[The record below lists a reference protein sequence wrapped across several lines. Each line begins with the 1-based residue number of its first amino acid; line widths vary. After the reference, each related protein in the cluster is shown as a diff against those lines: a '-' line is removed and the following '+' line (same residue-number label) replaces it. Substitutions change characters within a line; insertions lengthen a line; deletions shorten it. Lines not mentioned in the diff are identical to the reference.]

1 MMHVYNLIM
10 KWSEVW
16 PLAISLIIFLFYTQ
30 KGKEIIII
38 VWLVIITG
46 LLHLL
51 GTSISLFTYKFP
63 DELKN
68 NNALYNL
75 IAFFKP
81 VFIGYYLLQLKQIKQ
96 YNYLKVVYT
105 AFIFFF
111 FINFIFIEEFTMFS
125 SNMVIA
131 ESILLLLF
139 SLTFFLTAII
149 DDDIP
154 LPVLHPA
161 YFICAAIG
169 LFESINFFIYLFIFP
184 VYNMNAEFAELLMKI
199 SGYAYII
206 YGLLFATAFFVNRKE
221 MRFFKLRRIS
231 NE

>member
-1 MMHVYNLIM
+1 MSVFNLIM

-16 PLAISLIIFLFYTQ
+16 PLLISLIIFLFYTQ
-30 KGKEIIII
+30 KEKEITIIA
-38 VWLVIITG
+38 WLVLLTG
-46 LLHLL
+46 LLHFL
-51 GTSISLFTYKFP
+51 GTSISLYTYKFP

-75 IAFFKP
+75 IAFLKP
-81 VFIGYYLLQLKQIKQ
+81 VFIGYYLLQLEQIKQ
-96 YNYLKVVYT
+96 YNYLKIIYAV
-105 AFIFFF
+105 FIIFF
-111 FINFIFIEEFTMFS
+111 FINFIFIEDFSMFS

-139 SLTFFLTAII
+139 SLTFFLTVII
-149 DDDIP
+149 DDNIP

-184 VYNMNAEFAELLMKI
+184 VYNMNAEFADLLMKV

-206 YGLLFATAFFVNRKE
+206 YGLLLATGFYVNRKD
-221 MRFFKLRRIS
+221 MRFFKSRKIS

>member
-1 MMHVYNLIM
+1 M

-16 PLAISLIIFLFYTQ
+16 PLVISLIIFLFYTQ
-30 KGKEIIII
+30 KGKEINIIA
-38 VWLVIITG
+38 WLVLTTG

-51 GTSISLFTYKFP
+51 GTSISLYTYKFP
-63 DELKN
+63 AELKN

-75 IAFFKP
+75 IAFLKP
-81 VFIGYYLLQLKQIKQ
+81 VFIGYYLLQLEQIKQ
-96 YNYLKVVYT
+96 YIYLKITYAV
-105 AFIFFF
+105 FIIFF
-111 FINFIFIEEFTMFS
+111 FINFIFIEDFSMFS

-139 SLTFFLTAII
+139 SLTFFLTVII
-149 DDDIP
+149 DDNIP

-184 VYNMNAEFAELLMKI
+184 VYNMNAEFAELLIKV

-206 YGLLFATAFFVNRKE
+206 YGLLLATGFYVNRKD
-221 MRFFKLRRIS
+221 MRFFKPRRIS